1 MGRRKEKTG
10 KEKGWEGAKLWREW
24 GRWQTQCWSDQENNS
39 KLTHLTPSSVS
50 FGTLGDDLASL
61 SLNVLIRKGCLTMLF
76 VSIFLTSEA
85 VRWPSEGLWSVAG
98 QVSTSCSCCSLR
110 SRWRGLTVPCIRS
123 SLEPSLAPAKQQTGE
138 SKRSITVFMETVNND
153 YSLRPV
159 LSMMTRQGCVITFF
173 CGWKTWMLGGTT
185 PWGWEEACIPRC
197 YSVQWDKFKLSS
209 TALPGTT
216 FDPLRAYLFIVYSY
230 SEKWVFWFSLIEN
243 PRKRV

>member
-10 KEKGWEGAKLWREW
+10 KEKGQEGAKPWRER
-24 GRWQTQCWSDQENNS
+24 GRWQTQCWSDRENNW

-85 VRWPSEGLWSVAG
+85 VRWPSEGLCSVAG
-98 QVSTSCSCCSLR
+98 QVSTSCSCCHLR
-110 SRWRGLTVPCIRS
+110 SRWRGLTVPCTRS
-123 SLEPSLAPAKQQTGE
+123 SLEPSLAPAQQQTGE

-153 YSLRPV
+153 SIRCALCCPWWPARLRHHF
-159 LSMMTRQGCVITFF
+159 L

-185 PWGWEEACIPRC
+185 TVRLGRGT
-197 YSVQWDKFKLSS
+197 YSKV
-209 TALPGTT
+209 
-216 FDPLRAYLFIVYSY
+216 LFCPV
-230 SEKWVFWFSLIEN
+230 
-243 PRKRV
+243 R